1 MENFKMTEE
10 ERIAKMKQIESLQ
23 KLFNLLEPT
32 KENMELGESMIKQ
45 IVGLMVPDKIINITA
60 EDMRNEVKKTI
71 IKEINMN
78 IVRDQLER
86 ETTYTM
92 SLKNRDLIPDII
104 EEFQSKKFSAIAETS
119 PSIVK
124 IIIKW

>member
-1 MENFKMTEE
+1 MTEE

-32 KENMELGESMIKQ
+32 KENMELGESMMKQ
-45 IVGLMVPDKIINITA
+45 IVGLMVPDKIVNITA

-86 ETTYTM
+86 ETTYTV
-92 SLKNRDLIPDII
+92 SLKNSDLIPDII
-104 EEFQSKKFSAIAETS
+104 SEFENKKFKVEKQIGEMNLKF
-119 PSIVK
+119 VK
-124 IIIKW
+124 LYFKW